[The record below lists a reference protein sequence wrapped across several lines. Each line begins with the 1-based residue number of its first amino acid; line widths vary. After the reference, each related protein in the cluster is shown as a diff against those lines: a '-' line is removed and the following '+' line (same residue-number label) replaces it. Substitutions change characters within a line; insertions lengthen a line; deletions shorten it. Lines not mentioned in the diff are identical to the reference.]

1 MRRNLEL
8 LLVVVSVICMFS
20 CNHSDEKPA
29 VNQQYDY
36 LYYMSHDSVSQIW
49 RFNALG
55 RIDKT
60 VYDTINDSVLITYV
74 YNSNNTLNQKRYYF
88 LQDSQRAYRSVDTVA
103 DEKIICSYTY
113 QYNNEG
119 YLIRLDYIGAQ
130 YADEFKTV
138 ATVIQ
143 GYTLYEVLNGNTTK
157 ITMHKSFSG
166 TQTIVKD
173 IVYENVFNELPNT
186 HGIQQGSE
194 HFLGKRNEN
203 LLHKIIYTYKEN
215 NILQESGVFD
225 YTYTLDDSTQR
236 ISMQKELYT
245 SDNDNNIPVN
255 TLIYY
260 EYR

>member
-1 MRRNLEL
+1 
-8 LLVVVSVICMFS
+8 
-20 CNHSDEKPA
+20 
-29 VNQQYDY
+29 
-36 LYYMSHDSVSQIW
+36 
-49 RFNALG
+49 
-55 RIDKT
+55 
-60 VYDTINDSVLITYV
+60 
-74 YNSNNTLNQKRYYF
+74 

-119 YLIRLDYIGAQ
+119 YLIRLDYTGVQ
-130 YADEFKTV
+130 YSDEFKTV

-215 NILQESGVFD
+215 DILQESGVFD

-245 SDNDNNIPVN
+245 SDNENNIPVN